1 MNEPSQHKLSIL
13 EKSGYAMGDAAANL
27 VWRGALAYLAIFY
40 TDTLGISAAAA
51 ALLLLLVRLSDG
63 MTDIV
68 MGMVAD
74 RTQSR
79 HGRFRPWILW
89 SAPVL
94 GLFMVL
100 AFTAPDLSPG
110 MKLAWAYFTY
120 IGLTLAYT
128 VNNVP
133 YSALMGVM
141 TPSHNERSVLS
152 GYRFAGA
159 FLGGI
164 LVMGFTP
171 MMVEYFG
178 QGDSAQGYQRTMY
191 VFAALLV
198 TLCIITFVTTR
209 ERVESAVNQASLGKE
224 LKDLAFNLPL
234 IIVPLMAI
242 SAFFYAVTQEPDARY
257 QLDPTITGIVSL
269 LVLAATGYFVRRLIR
284 MPESAT
290 TPSQRDLIDLLTN
303 KPWLMVLGLGFLTML
318 FNGIKYGVIAYYFTH
333 YVGDAALAGIY
344 FMVLLAVSIVAALT
358 AGYLGRLLGKK
369 TLFIISLSVSGI
381 LTCGLFY
388 LPPDGFW
395 VFNLN
400 LSWIP
405 LLEDGLEVRIYWVYL
420 LGGAAEFFAAFMPV
434 LTFSML
440 GDTADYSEW
449 KHGLRATGL
458 FYSAGTFIQKT
469 GGGFAGALVLVVLAG
484 YGYVGTDP
492 ETIKAATAGMVH
504 LMSWIPALFA
514 FLAILLLVVY
524 PLNAERMNQI
534 EYELRQ
540 RRRDA
545 GVSDS

>member
-1 MNEPSQHKLSIL
+1 MNEPSQHKLSLL

-100 AFTAPDLSPG
+100 AFTAPDLSPE
-110 MKLAWAYFTY
+110 MKLVWAYFTY

-209 ERVESAVNQASLGKE
+209 ERVESAANQASLGQE

-242 SAFFYAVTQEPDARY
+242 SAFFYSLTQGPDARY
-257 QLDPTITGIVSL
+257 TLDPTITGLVCL
-269 LVLAATGYFVRRLIR
+269 LVLAGTGYFVRRLIR

-318 FNGIKYGVIAYYFTH
+318 FNGIKYGVVAYYFTH

-369 TLFIISLSVSGI
+369 TLFIISLAVSGA
-381 LTCGLFY
+381 LTCLIVF
-388 LPPDGFW
+388 LPPEQYLW
-395 VFNLN
+395 VFV
-400 LSWIP
+400 I
-405 LLEDGLEVRIYWVYL
+405 
-420 LGGAAEFFAAFMPV
+420 GGAAEFFAAFMPV

-449 KHGLRATGL
+449 KHGRRATGL

-492 ETIKAATAGMVH
+492 DTIKAATAGMVH

-534 EYELRQ
+534 EYELRL
-540 RRRDA
+540 RRREA

>member
-1 MNEPSQHKLSIL
+1 MSEPSQHKLSIF
-13 EKSGYAMGDAAANL
+13 EKSGYALGDAAANL

-74 RTQSR
+74 RTKSR

-100 AFTAPDLSPG
+100 AFTAPDISPQ
-110 MKLAWAYFTY
+110 MKLVWAYFTY

-178 QGDSAQGYQRTMY
+178 QGDTAKGYQQTMY
-191 VFAALLV
+191 VFAALLIA
-198 TLCIITFVTTR
+198 LCVITFFSTR
-209 ERVESAVNQASLGKE
+209 ERVQSVANQASLGQE
-224 LKDLAFNLPL
+224 LKDLAVNLPL

-242 SAFFYAVTQEPDARY
+242 SAFFYSLSQGPDARY
-257 QLDPTITGIVSL
+257 TLDPTATGIVCL
-269 LVLAATGYFVRRLIR
+269 LVLAGTGYFVRRLIR
-284 MPESAT
+284 MPENAT
-290 TPSQRDLIDLLTN
+290 TPSQRDLIDLITN

-318 FNGIKYGVIAYYFTH
+318 FNGIKYGVVAYYFTH
-333 YVGDAALAGIY
+333 YVGDATLAGTY
-344 FMVLLAVSIVAALT
+344 FMVLLGVSIVAALT

-369 TLFIISLSVSGI
+369 TLFVISLAVSGA
-381 LTCGLFY
+381 LTCLIALVPPEQY
-388 LPPDGFW
+388 LW
-395 VFNLN
+395 VFV
-400 LSWIP
+400 I
-405 LLEDGLEVRIYWVYL
+405 
-420 LGGAAEFFAAFMPV
+420 GGAAEFFAAFMPV

-440 GDTADYSEW
+440 GDAADYSEW
-449 KHGLRATGL
+449 KHGRRATGL

-484 YGYVGTDP
+484 YGYVGTDAD
-492 ETIKAATAGMVH
+492 TIKAATEGMVH
-504 LMSWIPALFA
+504 LMSWVPSLFA

-524 PLNAERMNQI
+524 PLNTERMNQI

-540 RRRDA
+540 RRQKA

>member
-1 MNEPSQHKLSIL
+1 MTDSPQHKLSL
-13 EKSGYAMGDAAANL
+13 VEKTGYAMGDAAANL

-51 ALLLLLVRLSDG
+51 ALLLLIVRLSDG

-74 RTQSR
+74 RTKSR
-79 HGRFRPWILW
+79 HGRFRPWIFW

-94 GLFMVL
+94 GLFMIL
-100 AFTAPDLSPG
+100 AFTAPDISTP
-110 MKLAWAYFTY
+110 MKLVWAYFTY

-159 FLGGI
+159 FLGGA

-171 MMVEYFG
+171 DMVEYFG
-178 QGDSAQGYQRTMY
+178 QGDDAKGYQYTMY
-191 VFAALLV
+191 IFAGILVALCF
-198 TLCIITFVTTR
+198 TTFFTTR
-209 ERVESAVNQASLGKE
+209 ERVESVANREPLRKE
-224 LKDLAFNLPL
+224 LTDLCINLPL
-234 IIVPLMAI
+234 IIIPLMAI
-242 SAFFYAVTQEPDARY
+242 TAFIYSLTQKPDAEY
-257 QLDPTITGIVSL
+257 QLNSFYL
-269 LVLAATGYFVRRLIR
+269 ALVCAFVMVGTAYFVQRLVKK
-284 MPESAT
+284 PEDKT

-303 KPWLMVLGLGFLTML
+303 RPWVMVLGLGFLTML

-333 YVGDAALAGIY
+333 YVGDDTLAGRY
-344 FMVLLAVSIVAALT
+344 FLVLLGVSVVAAMT
-358 AGYLGRLLGKK
+358 AGYLGRLMGKK
-369 TLFIISLSVSGI
+369 TLFIISLAVSGL
-381 LTCGLFY
+381 LTCGIALI
-388 LPPDGFW
+388 PPGEVTM
-395 VFNLN
+395 VF
-400 LSWIP
+400 
-405 LLEDGLEVRIYWVYL
+405 V

-449 KHGLRATGL
+449 KHNRRATGL

-469 GGGFAGALVLVVLAG
+469 GGGFAGALVLLVLNA

-492 ETIKAATAGMVH
+492 DTIQQATPAMVH

-514 FLAILLLVVY
+514 FVSILVLLVY
-524 PLNAERMNQI
+524 PLNTQRMNEI
-534 EYELRQ
+534 ESDLRQ
-540 RRRDA
+540 RRREA
-545 GVSDS
+545 GLADT